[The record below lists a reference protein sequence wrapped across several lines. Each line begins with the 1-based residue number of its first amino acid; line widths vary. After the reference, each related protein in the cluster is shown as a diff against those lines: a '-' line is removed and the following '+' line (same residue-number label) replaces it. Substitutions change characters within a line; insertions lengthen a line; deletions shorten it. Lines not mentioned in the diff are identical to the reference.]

1 MKPEIFFFYIFSHT
15 YKYMDYVLAFQYKI
29 TTLYIKLLWDN
40 YIIFYISYFFK
51 IHIYIDCFFNF
62 FDMK

>member
-1 MKPEIFFFYIFSHT
+1 
-15 YKYMDYVLAFQYKI
+15 MDYVLAFQYKI
-29 TTLYIKLLWDN
+29 TTFHFFFLDN